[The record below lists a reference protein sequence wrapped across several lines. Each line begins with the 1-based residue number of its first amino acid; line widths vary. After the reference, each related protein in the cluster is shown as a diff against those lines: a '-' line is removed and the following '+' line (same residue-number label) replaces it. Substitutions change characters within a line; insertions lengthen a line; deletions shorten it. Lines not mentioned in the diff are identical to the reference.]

1 MRRTVVVTVLSAALA
16 AGLPAAAQPA
26 QSAQPT
32 RDASSHAPGRQSFE
46 AAVAAHLRA
55 IVQRDLPGYAAT
67 LAPRV
72 QLVLP
77 DASVVS
83 GKDAV
88 VEVNREFF
96 ADRTW
101 RLEATEMSR
110 GLGDRAGTVV
120 YQFTFIY
127 SLPDG
132 SSLRGTSVVGLTF
145 VWQRG
150 RWLLL
155 HDQNTRALPTP
166 EQTVPALR
174 SRAGFGA

>member
-1 MRRTVVVTVLSAALA
+1 MRRTTVTAVLSAALA
-16 AGLPAAAQPA
+16 AGLPAAAQLG
-26 QSAQPT
+26 QPT
-32 RDASSHAPGRQSFE
+32 QSDRAAGSHIPGRQSFD

-67 LAPRV
+67 LAPQV

-101 RLEATEMSR
+101 RLEATEVAR

-120 YQFTFIY
+120 YQFSFVY
-127 SLPDG
+127 ALPDG
-132 SSLRGTSVVGLTF
+132 STLRGTSLVGLTF
-145 VWQRG
+145 VCQRG

-155 HDQNTRALPTP
+155 HDQNTRAQPTP
-166 EQTVPALR
+166 EQAMQALR
-174 SRAGFGA
+174 S